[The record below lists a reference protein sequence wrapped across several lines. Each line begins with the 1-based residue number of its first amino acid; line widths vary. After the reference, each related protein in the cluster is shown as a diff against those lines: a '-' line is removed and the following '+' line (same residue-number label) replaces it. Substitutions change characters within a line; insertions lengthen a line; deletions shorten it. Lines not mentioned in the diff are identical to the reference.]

1 MKLLLDTHAILWWLL
16 GDRKLSVPAREAI
29 GAPGAQVL
37 VSSVSA
43 MEVGTK
49 YHIGKLP
56 EATAIAG
63 LMDAR
68 IVENGFE
75 PLALTMAHGD
85 LAGMLDIPHR
95 DPFDRLLIAQAR
107 IEDAY
112 LVSNETLFDGF
123 GVRRLW

>member
-16 GDRKLSVPAREAI
+16 GDVKLSVEARKAI
-29 GAPGAQVL
+29 GAPEARVL

-56 EATAIAG
+56 QAAAIAG
-63 LMDAR
+63 LMAAR
-68 IVENGFE
+68 IAEHGFE
-75 PLALTMAHGD
+75 PLGLTIAHGD

-95 DPFDRLLIAQAR
+95 DPFDRLLIAQAQ
-107 IEDAY
+107 IEDAM
-112 LVSNETLFDGF
+112 LVSNETLFDTF